1 MQSVV
6 SCIETICQH
15 CACYTFY
22 FVWIGVFRYTE
33 SKQAPVDPALSGHH
47 RGAEGRERRRVEG
60 GCYSCGASRCSLIVP
75 VVCAASNFNPP
86 LFHADGAVSSIMDMR
101 WLKLQSAKPLL
112 ITWALLDDLRV
123 ARLNVA
129 VLCWA
134 IERHHVFLNGPVEPC
149 GPVGCL

>member
-22 FVWIGVFRYTE
+22 FVWIGVFRDTV

-86 LFHADGAVSSIMDMR
+86 SIPRRWSCQLHYGYEMIKTPVSKATTDNLGLVR
-101 WLKLQSAKPLL
+101 
-112 ITWALLDDLRV
+112 
-123 ARLNVA
+123 
-129 VLCWA
+129 
-134 IERHHVFLNGPVEPC
+134 
-149 GPVGCL
+149 